1 MIWRSMGKAYDWE
14 MEKFRVI
21 ILIYIFQMQKKY
33 IDRGNKRRFLK
44 NFFRLIKNPIGYIYW
59 KTYKIR

>member
-14 MEKFRVI
+14 MEKFRVYLFFI
-21 ILIYIFQMQKKY
+21 QQMQKKF
-33 IDRGNKRRFLK
+33 IDRGNKRRFFK
-44 NFFRLIKNPIGYIYW
+44 NFFRLIKNPIGYLYW